1 MVDTISA
8 PLDDVCVIES
18 CRRLR
23 SEHRLMGHSFV
34 AESQL
39 ADSKPRPRDPF
50 MNIRK
55 MTDAERS
62 AAHGMPLPEREGPIV
77 MKTEQQSD
85 EDAPVAGEPVCQLQF
100 CQRPKSSH
108 RGSIGHRYI
117 APGVDPS
124 SVKPTKRA
132 SQQAEPHSEP
142 AANGGVFGRSAFSPP
157 SSKTRSAG

>member
-62 AAHGMPLPEREGPIV
+62 AAHGMPRRAR
-77 MKTEQQSD
+77 TAD
-85 EDAPVAGEPVCQLQF
+85 RRRDADVRVHRAQGRRQDVRGRQAVRAAARRRRAGRRPRHRRQLV
-100 CQRPKSSH
+100 RP
-108 RGSIGHRYI
+108 
-117 APGVDPS
+117 APGADGKGKGFDVPVLGGLRGDIPLE
-124 SVKPTKRA
+124 A
-132 SQQAEPHSEP
+132 P
-142 AANGGVFGRSAFSPP
+142 AAR
-157 SSKTRSAG
+157 